1 MKSKD
6 IILGSAYLAPV
17 PYFAALYSCRKAY
30 IERYDHYM
38 KQTYRNRC
46 VIASADGPLALTIP
60 VEKSSEGK
68 CAMKDIRVS
77 EHGNWRHV
85 HRNAFV
91 AAYKQSP
98 FFDYYADEFNA
109 FFDRKYEFLYD
120 FNMELTQW
128 LCEQIDIQPELVPTT
143 EYMDTC
149 EGILDLREAIHP
161 KKSAVDMA
169 SFYRPVPYYQ
179 VFDSRHGFQPDLSIV
194 DLLFN
199 MGPESLVVL
208 RDGVNDI

>member
-1 MKSKD
+1 
-6 IILGSAYLAPV
+6 
-17 PYFAALYSCRKAY
+17 
-30 IERYDHYM
+30 M

-128 LCEQIDIQPELVPTT
+128 LCEQIDIQPELVPTG
-143 EYMDTC
+143 EYMDAGD
-149 EGILDLREAIHP
+149 GILDLREAIHP
-161 KKSAVDMA
+161 KKSAGDAV
-169 SFYRPVPYYQ
+169 SFCRPVPYYQ
-179 VFDSRHGFQPDLSIV
+179 VFDSRHGFQPDLSVV

-199 MGPESLVVL
+199 MGPESLLVL
-208 RDGVNDI
+208 RDMIDKI

>member
-1 MKSKD
+1 MESKD

-17 PYFAALYSCRKAY
+17 SYFAALYSCRKAY

-85 HRNAFV
+85 HCNAFV

-98 FFDYYADEFNA
+98 FFDYYVDEFNA

-143 EYMDTC
+143 EYMDTG

-199 MGPESLVVL
+199 MGPESLLVL
-208 RDGVNDI
+208 RDGVTL

>member
-1 MKSKD
+1 MESKD

-17 PYFAALYSCRKAY
+17 SYFAALYSCRKAY

-98 FFDYYADEFNA
+98 FFDYYVDEFNA

-199 MGPESLVVL
+199 MGPESLLVL
-208 RDGVNDI
+208 RDSVKL

>member
-17 PYFAALYSCRKAY
+17 SYFAALYSCRKAY

-143 EYMDTC
+143 EYMDAG

-169 SFYRPVPYYQ
+169 SFYRPVAYYQ
-179 VFDSRHGFQPDLSIV
+179 VFDSRHGFLQDLSIV

-199 MGPESLVVL
+199 MGPESLLVL
-208 RDGVNDI
+208 RDGVTL

>member
-1 MKSKD
+1 MESKD

-17 PYFAALYSCRKAY
+17 SYFAALYSCRKAY
-30 IERYDHYM
+30 VERFDHYM

-46 VIASADGPLALTIP
+46 VIASADGPLSLTIP
-60 VEKSSEGK
+60 VEKSSDGK

-128 LCEQIDIQPELVPTT
+128 LCEQIDIQPELVPTA
-143 EYMDTC
+143 EYMDAG

-199 MGPESLVVL
+199 MGPESLLVL
-208 RDGVNDI
+208 RDSVKL

>member
-1 MKSKD
+1 MESKD

-17 PYFAALYSCRKAY
+17 SYFAALYSCRKAY

-98 FFDYYADEFNA
+98 FFDYYVDEFNA

-143 EYMDTC
+143 EYMDTG

-199 MGPESLVVL
+199 MGPESLLVL
-208 RDGVNDI
+208 RDGVTL

>member
-1 MKSKD
+1 MMESKD

-17 PYFAALYSCRKAY
+17 SYFAALYSCRKAY

-46 VIASADGPLALTIP
+46 VIASADGPLSLTIP

-98 FFDYYADEFNA
+98 FFDYYVDEFNA

-143 EYMDTC
+143 EYMDTG

-199 MGPESLVVL
+199 MGPESLLVL
-208 RDGVNDI
+208 RDGVTL

>member
-1 MKSKD
+1 MESKD

-17 PYFAALYSCRKAY
+17 SYFAALYSCRKAY

-85 HRNAFV
+85 HRNALV

-128 LCEQIDIQPELVPTT
+128 LCEQIDIQPELVQTGD
-143 EYMDTC
+143 YMDAG

-161 KKSAVDMA
+161 KKSAGDAV
-169 SFYRPVPYYQ
+169 SFCRPVPYYQ
-179 VFDSRHGFQPDLSIV
+179 VFDSRHGFQPDLSVV

-199 MGPESLVVL
+199 MGPESLLVL
-208 RDGVNDI
+208 RDGVE

>member
-1 MKSKD
+1 MESKD

-17 PYFAALYSCRKAY
+17 SYFAALYSCRKAY

-128 LCEQIDIQPELVPTT
+128 LCEQIDIQPELVPTG
-143 EYMDTC
+143 EYMDSG

-161 KKSAVDMA
+161 KKSAGDAV
-169 SFYRPVPYYQ
+169 SFCRPVPYYQ
-179 VFDSRHGFQPDLSIV
+179 VFDSRHGFQPDLSVV

-199 MGPESLVVL
+199 MGQESLLVL
-208 RDGVNDI
+208 RDMIDKI

>member
-143 EYMDTC
+143 EYMATC

>member
-1 MKSKD
+1 MESKD
-6 IILGSAYLAPV
+6 VILGSAYLAPV
-17 PYFAALYSCRKAY
+17 SYFAALYFCRKAY

-46 VIASADGPLALTIP
+46 VIASADGPLSLTIP

-98 FFDYYADEFNA
+98 FFDYYADDFNT

-143 EYMDTC
+143 EYMDAC

-161 KKSAVDMA
+161 KKSAGDMI
-169 SFYRPVPYYQ
+169 SLYHPVPYYQ
-179 VFDSRHGFQPDLSIV
+179 VFDSRHGFQSDLSIV

-199 MGPESLVVL
+199 MGPESLLVL
-208 RDGVNDI
+208 RDGIE

>member
-1 MKSKD
+1 MMESKD

-17 PYFAALYSCRKAY
+17 SYFAALYSCRKAY

-85 HRNAFV
+85 HCNAFV

-98 FFDYYADEFNA
+98 FFDYYVDEFNA

-143 EYMDTC
+143 EYMDTG

-199 MGPESLVVL
+199 MGPESLLVL
-208 RDGVNDI
+208 RDGVTL

>member
-1 MKSKD
+1 MESKD
-6 IILGSAYLAPV
+6 VILGSAYLPPV
-17 PYFAALYSCRKAY
+17 SYFAALYSCRKAY
-30 IERYDHYM
+30 VERYDYYM

-68 CAMKDIRVS
+68 CVMKDIRVS

-120 FNMELTQW
+120 FNMELVQW
-128 LCEQIDIQPELVPTT
+128 LCEQIDIQLELVPTI
-143 EYMDTC
+143 EYMDAG
-149 EGILDLREAIHP
+149 EYVLDLREAIHP
-161 KKSAVDMA
+161 KKSAGDGM
-169 SFYRPVPYYQ
+169 SFYRPVSYYQ

-199 MGPESLVVL
+199 MGPESLLVL
-208 RDGVNDI
+208 RNSLEK

>member
-1 MKSKD
+1 MESKD

-17 PYFAALYSCRKAY
+17 SYFAALYSCRKAY

-109 FFDRKYEFLYD
+109 FLDRKYEFLYD

-128 LCEQIDIQPELVPTT
+128 ICEQIDIQPEFIPTT
-143 EYMDTC
+143 EYMDADK
-149 EGILDLREAIHP
+149 GFLDLRDVIHP
-161 KKSAVDMA
+161 KKSVEDMF
-169 SFYRPVPYYQ
+169 SFYHPVPYYQ
-179 VFDSRHGFQPDLSIV
+179 VFDSRNGFQPDLSIV

-199 MGPESLVVL
+199 MGSESLLVL
-208 RDGVNDI
+208 RDGVTL

>member
-1 MKSKD
+1 MESKD

-17 PYFAALYSCRKAY
+17 SYFAALYSCRKAY
-30 IERYDHYM
+30 VERFDHYM

-143 EYMDTC
+143 EYMDAG

-199 MGPESLVVL
+199 MGPESLLVL
-208 RDGVNDI
+208 RDGVTL

>member
-1 MKSKD
+1 MESKD

-17 PYFAALYSCRKAY
+17 SYFAALYSCRKAY

-120 FNMELTQW
+120 LNMELTQW
-128 LCEQIDIQPELVPTT
+128 LCEQIDIQPELVQTGD
-143 EYMDTC
+143 YMDAG

-161 KKSAVDMA
+161 KKSAGDAV
-169 SFYRPVPYYQ
+169 SFCRPVPYYQ
-179 VFDSRHGFQPDLSIV
+179 VFDYRHGFQPDLSVV

-199 MGPESLVVL
+199 MGPESLLVL
-208 RDGVNDI
+208 RDGVE

>member
-1 MKSKD
+1 MERKD
-6 IILGSAYLAPV
+6 INHESAYLAPV
-17 PYFAALYSCRKAY
+17 SYFAALYSCRKAY

-128 LCEQIDIQPELVPTT
+128 LCEQIDIQPELVPTS
-143 EYMDTC
+143 EYMDAG

-161 KKSAVDMA
+161 KKSAVDMT
-169 SFYRPVPYYQ
+169 SFCRPVSYYQ

-199 MGPESLVVL
+199 MGPESLLVL
-208 RDGVNDI
+208 RDSTCL

>member
-1 MKSKD
+1 MTSKD

-17 PYFAALYSCRKAY
+17 SYFAALYSCRKAY

-46 VIASADGPLALTIP
+46 VIASADGSLSLTIP

-68 CAMKDIRVS
+68 CAMKDIRVA

-199 MGPESLVVL
+199 MGPERLVVL

>member
-1 MKSKD
+1 MESKD

-17 PYFAALYSCRKAY
+17 SYFAALYSCKKAY
-30 IERYDHYM
+30 VERFDHYM

-98 FFDYYADEFNA
+98 FFDYYSDEFNA

-143 EYMDTC
+143 EYMDTG
-149 EGILDLREAIHP
+149 EGILDLRETIHP

-199 MGPESLVVL
+199 MGPESLLVL
-208 RDGVNDI
+208 RNGVNDI

>member
-1 MKSKD
+1 MESKD

-17 PYFAALYSCRKAY
+17 SYFAALYSCRKAY

-46 VIASADGPLALTIP
+46 VIASADEPLALTIP

-161 KKSAVDMA
+161 KKSAVDMT

-199 MGPESLVVL
+199 MGPESLLVL
-208 RDGVNDI
+208 RDGVTL

>member
-1 MKSKD
+1 MESKD

-17 PYFAALYSCRKAY
+17 SYFAALYSCRKAY

-143 EYMDTC
+143 EYMDAG

-179 VFDSRHGFQPDLSIV
+179 VFDSRNGFQPDLSIV

-199 MGPESLVVL
+199 MGPESLLVL
-208 RDGVNDI
+208 RDSVKR

>member
-199 MGPESLVVL
+199 MGPESLLVL

>member
-1 MKSKD
+1 MESKD

-17 PYFAALYSCRKAY
+17 SYFAALYSCRKAY

-46 VIASADGPLALTIP
+46 VIASADGPLSLTIP
-60 VEKSSEGK
+60 VEKSSDGK

-128 LCEQIDIQPELVPTT
+128 LCEQIDIQSELVPTA
-143 EYMDTC
+143 EYMDAG

-161 KKSAVDMA
+161 KKSAVDMV

-199 MGPESLVVL
+199 MGPESLLVL
-208 RDGVNDI
+208 RDSTCL

>member
-1 MKSKD
+1 MTSKD

-17 PYFAALYSCRKAY
+17 SYFAALYSCRKAY

-85 HRNAFV
+85 HRNAFM

-143 EYMDTC
+143 EYIDTG

-199 MGPESLVVL
+199 MGPESLLVL
-208 RDGVNDI
+208 RDSVKL

>member
-1 MKSKD
+1 MESKD

-17 PYFAALYSCRKAY
+17 SYFAALYSCRKAY

-98 FFDYYADEFNA
+98 FFDYYVDEFNA

-143 EYMDTC
+143 GYMDTG

-199 MGPESLVVL
+199 MGPESLLVL
-208 RDGVNDI
+208 RDGVTL

>member
-17 PYFAALYSCRKAY
+17 PYFAALYSFRKAY

-143 EYMDTC
+143 EYMATC

>member
-1 MKSKD
+1 MESKYV
-6 IILGSAYLAPV
+6 ILGSAYLPPV
-17 PYFAALYSCRKAY
+17 SYFAALYSCRKAY

-120 FNMELTQW
+120 FNMELVQW
-128 LCEQIDIQPELVPTT
+128 LCEQIDIQPELVPTI
-143 EYMDTC
+143 EYMDAG
-149 EGILDLREAIHP
+149 EYVLDLREAIHP
-161 KKSAVDMA
+161 KKSVGDGM
-169 SFYRPVPYYQ
+169 SFYRPVSYYQ

-199 MGPESLVVL
+199 MGPESLLVL
-208 RDGVNDI
+208 RNSLEK

>member
-1 MKSKD
+1 MESKD

-17 PYFAALYSCRKAY
+17 SYFAALYSCRKAY

-60 VEKSSEGK
+60 VEKSSEAK

-128 LCEQIDIQPELVPTT
+128 ICEQIDIQPEFIPTT
-143 EYMDTC
+143 EYMDADK
-149 EGILDLREAIHP
+149 GFLDLRDVIHP
-161 KKSAVDMA
+161 KKSVEDMF

-199 MGPESLVVL
+199 MGPESLLVL
-208 RDGVNDI
+208 RDSTCL

>member
-1 MKSKD
+1 MESKD

-17 PYFAALYSCRKAY
+17 SYFAALYSCRKAY

-60 VEKSSEGK
+60 VEKSAEGK

-143 EYMDTC
+143 EYMDDG
-149 EGILDLREAIHP
+149 EGIIDLREAIHP
-161 KKSAVDMA
+161 KKSAEDSN
-169 SFYRPVPYYQ
+169 SFCRPLPYYQ
-179 VFDSRHGFQPDLSIV
+179 VFDSRHGFLPDLSIV

-199 MGPESLVVL
+199 MGPESLLVL
-208 RDGVNDI
+208 RDCVKQ